1 MPLSNI
7 NARNHPASIKP
18 VIASATETIARK
30 ERPPKDPLA
39 SSVVRIS
46 TEARNMQRLEQS
58 QKSSQAHI
66 ERINEFHR
74 SDQKAVE
81 KAHINAQQEAKVQ
94 EARVKVDEEFNKRI
108 NTHA

>member
-18 VIASATETIARK
+18 VVVSAAETIGRK
-30 ERPPKDPLA
+30 ERPQKDPLA

-58 QKSSQAHI
+58 QKSSQTHI
-66 ERINEFHR
+66 EKISNSHR
-74 SDQKAVE
+74 SDQKALE
-81 KAHINAQQEAKVQ
+81 KSHFNAQQETKVQ
-94 EARVKVDEEFNKRI
+94 EARIKVDQEFNKRI
-108 NTHA
+108 NTQA